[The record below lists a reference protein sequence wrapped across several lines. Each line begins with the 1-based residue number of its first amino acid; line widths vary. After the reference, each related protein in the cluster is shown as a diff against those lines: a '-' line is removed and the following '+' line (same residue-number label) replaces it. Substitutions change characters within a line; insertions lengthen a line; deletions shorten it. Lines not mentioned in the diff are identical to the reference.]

1 VFLAPWDEPL
11 YRVNEIVKLT
21 QMLDGSQAPT
31 LYWMHETTCILRP
44 VIEAYLHGRPMTPEQ
59 IATMRAYLRQWI
71 MAPGWAAGPII
82 EHLRGM
88 VDFLTTREEIDRWM
102 GIAMDEGIDPL

>member
-1 VFLAPWDEPL
+1 L

-21 QMLDGSQAPT
+21 QMLDGGNDAPG
-31 LYWMHETTCILRP
+31 YWMHETTGVLRP
-44 VIEAYLHGRPMTPEQ
+44 AVEAYLLDEPMTSGQ

-71 MAPGWAAGPII
+71 MAPGWVAGPVIDQ
-82 EHLRGM
+82 LRGM